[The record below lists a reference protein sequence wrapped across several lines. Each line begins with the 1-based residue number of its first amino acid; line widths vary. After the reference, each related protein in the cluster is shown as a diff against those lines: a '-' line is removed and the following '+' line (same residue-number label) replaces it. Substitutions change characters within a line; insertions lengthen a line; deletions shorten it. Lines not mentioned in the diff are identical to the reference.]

1 MLFEDWAAIGRVALL
16 ALLTY
21 AWLVLVLRAYGKRTL
36 AKLNAFDFVVTVAL
50 GSILATA
57 LLSPATTWAQAA
69 TAFVALSTL
78 QWLVARLSL
87 RWPWFHRLIRS
98 RPRLLLLDGRMLG
111 DAMRAERIAEDDIRA
126 AVRREGRSAER
137 GPRGR
142 ARDRRHPERPGGA
155 RRRQHA
161 ARCRRL
167 SRLTRTICR

>member
-126 AVRREGRSAER
+126 AVRREGRSALSEVHAVVLETDGTLSVLVER
-137 GPRGR
+137 GDG
-142 ARDRRHPERPGGA
+142 
-155 RRRQHA
+155 
-161 ARCRRL
+161 
-167 SRLTRTICR
+167 SRLRDVAGYPD